1 MTIAAIF
8 KNEAELLEKRIQQFM
23 AAQAERERIIL
34 EEERK
39 TEEAD
44 SQRSK
49 QLSDEEASLQRQI
62 LELGK
67 FLP

>member
-1 MTIAAIF
+1 
-8 KNEAELLEKRIQQFM
+8 M

-44 SQRSK
+44 SQRSR

-62 LELGK
+62 LELGRTIRRSFFK
-67 FLP
+67 HIV